1 MYDIAHPR
9 HTLHFLRDKHEHSRR
24 RRDWRRG
31 FDGPSLA
38 AYEPKIAQ
46 CVSQLTD
53 LIMYHVDQPV
63 NAANM
68 FNLFSF
74 DTMGVLGFG
83 HSFGRMKSGEMDY
96 YMKSLHKN
104 TLIAGAFFQMP
115 WLVHILK
122 GIPLFNV
129 QYTSFIH
136 HSRLMAEERIRHTTK
151 EPSIFGPVVE
161 AYEHQKIKTKQ
172 CRHNLYG
179 DADLIV
185 VAGSD
190 TIAAVLSS
198 ASFCLAL
205 YPDHAEAVRRLLR
218 RSPQEASVYID
229 AVIYETLRLHPVIA
243 SGLQRV
249 TPPEGLCIGKN
260 VYIPGDTRVQTP
272 SYVMF
277 RDERNFVKPNEFMPE
292 RFMGHR
298 EELVHDMSVYI
309 PFNTG
314 IYSCIGKQLA
324 MKELNMALTELVK
337 RFEFRLAPGQTEAGF
352 LRSKRDT
359 FTLFIRDL
367 QLIFTPLNADSQK
380 V

>member
-9 HTLHFLRDKHEHSRR
+9 HTLHFLRDKREHSRR

-31 FDGPSLA
+31 LNGASLA

-46 CVSQLTD
+46 CVSQLMDMITC
-53 LIMYHVDQPV
+53 HVNKPV

-74 DTMGVLGFG
+74 DTMGVLGFD
-83 HSFGRMKSGEMDY
+83 HSFGRMKDGQMDY
-96 YMKSLHKN
+96 YMENLHKN
-104 TLIAGAFFQMP
+104 TLIAGAFFQIP
-115 WLVHILK
+115 WLVQILK
-122 GIPLFNV
+122 RVPLFNV
-129 QYTSFIH
+129 QYTSFIQ
-136 HSRLMAEERIRHTTK
+136 HSRRMAEDRIRHTTK

-161 AYEHQKIKTKQ
+161 AYERQEIKTQQ

-190 TIAAVLSS
+190 TIAAVMSS
-198 ASFCLAL
+198 ASFCLAQH
-205 YPDHAEAVRRLLR
+205 PEHADAVRRLLR
-218 RSPQEASVYID
+218 YSSPEASVYID
-229 AVIYETLRLHPVIA
+229 AIIQETLRLHPVIA

-249 TPPEGLCIGKN
+249 TPPEGLYIGNN
-260 VYIPGDTRVQTP
+260 VYIPGNTRVQTP

-277 RDERNFVKPNEFMPE
+277 RDERYFAKPNDFMPE
-292 RFMGHR
+292 RFMGRR

-337 RFEFRLAPGQTEAGF
+337 RFDFMLAPGQTEAGF

-359 FTLFIRDL
+359 FTLFIQDL
-367 QLIFTPLNADSQK
+367 QLIFAPLISQSQT